1 MGKVVSLETSARAR
15 RAATSSQG
23 RRAASRQRK
32 PSKTALVLG
41 GGGFTGAVYEIGAL
55 RALDLLSVNRS
66 VTDFDVYV
74 GTSAGSF
81 VAAMTA
87 NGVSPEEMMRV
98 LDRQAPTPFP
108 EIALGTLLSLNLREL
123 AGKAAAFPWRIAKLG
138 YTLARHVGQVSA
150 LDVVLGI
157 AEGLPSGMYSGRGIE
172 EYVQPRARRTAGA
185 PTTSASSSAELYIT
199 ATDLDTCERVVFG
212 ADGFDDVPISTAVRA
227 STALPMVYEPVRV
240 GDRELVDGGLIS
252 TTNLD
257 LAVEAGARLVVVVN
271 PLVPY
276 VNEARRD
283 NPRHPRV
290 SDMGFPQIGYQA
302 FKLMTYRRLHEIRT
316 MWEDR
321 YPGVD
326 FVLIEPDASDELMFR
341 TSVMD
346 YGSRVRIASHG
357 FRSVTVKLAEDYP
370 HLKQVAARHGI
381 EISATRVRKV
391 VKHFAAE
398 PEQTARW
405 RKILEQTTGALLRQ
419 SASRVAPPSA
429 RAERGAQRVEQAVGR
444 GGALQRHAH
453 VVLVADARAARH
465 EHAAALQPHRQLAAG
480 EAGRA
485 QPQDV
490 RLARRARRRGRSCSA
505 SSRRSRSAATA
516 ARRCATWPSH
526 LLQRLERADLRR
538 QADPQLGRDPR
549 QQLLRAGAA
558 ERVAGAQAGEPVDLR
573 EGAEDQQARVLV
585 EQRGRAS
592 RRDARS
598 AVDEVGERLVEQQ
611 RDVLGQRVE
620 QLAQRGG
627 REVLA
632 GRVVRVAERDHA
644 RARR

>member
-1 MGKVVSLETSARAR
+1 MGKVVSLETSTGGR

-66 VTDFDVYV
+66 VTDFDIYV

-123 AGKAAAFPWRIAKLG
+123 VSKAAVFPWRLARLG
-138 YTLARHVGQVSA
+138 YSLARHVGQVSA

-157 AEGLPSGMYSGRGIE
+157 AEGLPSGMYSGEGIE
-172 EYVQPRARRTAGA
+172 DYVRRVLDGEDRTDDFR
-185 PTTSASSSAELYIT
+185 ELERQLYVT

-212 ADGFDDVPISTAVRA
+212 SDGFDDVPISTAVRA
-227 STALPMVYEPVRV
+227 STALPMVYAPVRV

-276 VNEARRD
+276 VNEARRA
-283 NPRHPRV
+283 NPLHPRV
-290 SDMGFPQIGYQA
+290 SDMGFPHIGYQA

-405 RKILEQTTGALLRQ
+405 RKILGQTTGALLRQ
-419 SASRVAPPSA
+419 SAS
-429 RAERGAQRVEQAVGR
+429 
-444 GGALQRHAH
+444 
-453 VVLVADARAARH
+453 
-465 EHAAALQPHRQLAAG
+465 
-480 EAGRA
+480 EA
-485 QPQDV
+485 
-490 RLARRARRRGRSCSA
+490 
-505 SSRRSRSAATA
+505 
-516 ARRCATWPSH
+516 
-526 LLQRLERADLRR
+526 
-538 QADPQLGRDPR
+538 
-549 QQLLRAGAA
+549 
-558 ERVAGAQAGEPVDLR
+558 
-573 EGAEDQQARVLV
+573 
-585 EQRGRAS
+585 
-592 RRDARS
+592 
-598 AVDEVGERLVEQQ
+598 
-611 RDVLGQRVE
+611 
-620 QLAQRGG
+620 
-627 REVLA
+627 
-632 GRVVRVAERDHA
+632 
-644 RARR
+644 

>member
-1 MGKVVSLETSARAR
+1 MGKVVRLQTSARGR
-15 RAATSSQG
+15 GNAATSSQG
-23 RRAASRQRK
+23 RRAASRQRAK

-87 NGVSPEEMMRV
+87 NGVTPEEMMRV

-123 AGKAAAFPWRIAKLG
+123 ASKAAVFPFRLARLG
-138 YTLARHVGQVSA
+138 YTLARHIGQVSA

-157 AEGLPSGMYSGRGIE
+157 AEGLPSGMYSGGGVE
-172 EYVQPRARRTAGA
+172 DYVRRVLDDGERTDDFRQL
-185 PTTSASSSAELYIT
+185 ERQLYIT

-240 GDRELVDGGLIS
+240 GGRELVDGGLLS

-257 LAVEAGARLVVVVN
+257 LAVEAGARLVIVVN

-276 VNEARRD
+276 VNEARAADPLR
-283 NPRHPRV
+283 PSV
-290 SDMGFPQIGYQA
+290 ATMGFPQIGYQA

-316 MWEDR
+316 MWEQR

-326 FVLIEPDASDELMFR
+326 IVLIEPDASDELMFR
-341 TSVMD
+341 TGVMD

-398 PEQTARW
+398 PEQTTRW
-405 RKILEQTTGALLRQ
+405 RKILEQTTGALVRQ
-419 SASRVAPPSA
+419 SAS
-429 RAERGAQRVEQAVGR
+429 E
-444 GGALQRHAH
+444 
-453 VVLVADARAARH
+453 
-465 EHAAALQPHRQLAAG
+465 
-480 EAGRA
+480 
-485 QPQDV
+485 
-490 RLARRARRRGRSCSA
+490 
-505 SSRRSRSAATA
+505 
-516 ARRCATWPSH
+516 
-526 LLQRLERADLRR
+526 
-538 QADPQLGRDPR
+538 
-549 QQLLRAGAA
+549 
-558 ERVAGAQAGEPVDLR
+558 
-573 EGAEDQQARVLV
+573 
-585 EQRGRAS
+585 
-592 RRDARS
+592 
-598 AVDEVGERLVEQQ
+598 
-611 RDVLGQRVE
+611 
-620 QLAQRGG
+620 
-627 REVLA
+627 
-632 GRVVRVAERDHA
+632 
-644 RARR
+644 